1 MSVIQTIRNKYGK
14 IAGALI
20 ALALVGFIISD
31 ARNGSFGNFFRSN
44 DNTVIKV
51 NGNKIDPKEYQS
63 HLKEYETLYSM
74 FNKNRPLDDA
84 TRSQMNEQVVQM
96 LVYETVVGEQCDKL
110 GIQTSPDEIKEL
122 IYGEN
127 ADPVV
132 RQFQV
137 EGQQVFINP
146 QTNQFDPAIVKQ
158 FEKAVSEDPQKYD
171 PTGKVREQ
179 WEVVKSYVKRMA
191 RVNKYNTI
199 FAGSVYAP
207 TYLAKKGVSEQ
218 NSTAGIKYVKVPYSA
233 ISDNEVK
240 VTDEE
245 ITAYMQ
251 KHAANYK
258 NDQPTRNIEYVSFDI
273 IPSSADTAR
282 QVNALMDLKTEF
294 ESTKDNKT
302 FVNSKSDEINSYSEV
317 YQNKRTFMSRYSDS
331 ISGLSVGSIY
341 GPYYDNGA
349 FKMTKVTDRKT
360 LPDSVQCKHIL
371 VRTKDR
377 GKDVMSDTAAKARL
391 DSAIAMINAGAP
403 FDSVVAKY
411 SEDEGSKG
419 KGGEYWF
426 TLQQRVTIS
435 KEFGDFIFEGG
446 KGDKKTIK
454 VSNDNYAGYHYIVI
468 LDQKGIAP
476 SVQMATISKVL
487 APSDSTVNAIYGRA
501 NEFAGKNPTAA
512 EFDAAVKKMNLDK
525 RVGDNIKVNNFSIA
539 GLGSAR
545 EIVRWAYN
553 HKVGEISNVFQLGEQ
568 RYVVTK
574 LASIQEPGLMAVT
587 AANRPMLEQKIKEEK
602 KADLIVKKFG
612 ASGTLD
618 GIASASGQQV
628 QASDSLTLAAGYIPG
643 LGFEPKVTGYAFC
656 NSFQLNA
663 VSPGIKG
670 QGGVYFISV
679 TRRTPSQIDAN
690 MMNMILPQQ
699 RRQQEGQL
707 RNSVSQLLQQSMIK
721 KADVKYNSD
730 NF

>member
-44 DNTVIKV
+44 DNTVITV
-51 NGNKIDPKEYQS
+51 NGTKIDPKEYQS

-74 FNKNRPLDDA
+74 FNKNRPLDEA

-96 LVYETVVGEQCDKL
+96 LVYETVVAEQCDKL
-110 GIQTSPDEIKEL
+110 GIQTSPDEVKEL

-127 ADPVV
+127 ADPIV

-199 FAGSVYAP
+199 YAGSVYAP
-207 TYLAKKGVSEQ
+207 TYLAKKAVNEQ
-218 NSTAGIKYVKVPYSA
+218 NSTAGIKFVKVPYTA
-233 ISDNEVK
+233 VSDNEVK

-294 ESTKDNKT
+294 EATKDNKT

-331 ISGLSVGSIY
+331 ISGLAVGSIY
-341 GPYYDNGA
+341 GPYFDNGA

-411 SEDEGSKG
+411 SEDEGSKD

-435 KEFGDFIFEGG
+435 KEFGDFIFEGS

-501 NEFAGKNPTAA
+501 NEFAGKNPTAT

-539 GLGSAR
+539 GLGSSR

-553 HKVGEISNVFQLGEQ
+553 HKVGDISNVFQLGEQ
-568 RYVVTK
+568 RYVVAK

-602 KADLIVKKFG
+602 KADIIVKKFG

-618 GIASASGQQV
+618 GIAAAAGQTV
-628 QASDSLTLAAGYIPG
+628 QASDSLTLAAGFIPG

-656 NSFQLNA
+656 NAFQMNA

-690 MMNMILPQQ
+690 IMNMIMPQQ

-707 RNSVSQLLQQSMIK
+707 RNSVSQLLQQTMIK
-721 KADVKYNSD
+721 KADVKYNAD